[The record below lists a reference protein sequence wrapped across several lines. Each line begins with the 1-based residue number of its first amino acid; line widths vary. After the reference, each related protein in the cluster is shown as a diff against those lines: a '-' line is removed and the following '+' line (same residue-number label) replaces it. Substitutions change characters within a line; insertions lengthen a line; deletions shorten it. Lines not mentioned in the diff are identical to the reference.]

1 MGVGVWEGALWALK
15 DPWVHALIWSE
26 AKDVLVSTFIGEY
39 PPRMITEVW
48 AKTASAAP
56 LRHTGPV
63 RAAAGEASFA
73 DTAEGAT
80 GVHTPLTL
88 AQQPALVQLSALINV
103 HAAGTGGVQLKAPRT
118 FAYCSSWPGHT
129 AATHTAAL
137 I

>member
-1 MGVGVWEGALWALK
+1 MK
-15 DPWVHALIWSE
+15 
-26 AKDVLVSTFIGEY
+26 Y

-73 DTAEGAT
+73 DTAEGTT

-118 FAYCSSWPGHT
+118 FAYCPSWPWHT

>member
-1 MGVGVWEGALWALK
+1 
-15 DPWVHALIWSE
+15 
-26 AKDVLVSTFIGEY
+26 
-39 PPRMITEVW
+39 MITEVW

-56 LRHTGPV
+56 LRHTGAV

-103 HAAGTGGVQLKAPRT
+103 CKVAQQTQAWVKSHCG
-118 FAYCSSWPGHT
+118 
-129 AATHTAAL
+129 AL
-137 I
+137 

>member
-1 MGVGVWEGALWALK
+1 MGVGVWEGALAPK
-15 DPWVHALIWSE
+15 DPCVHALIWSE
-26 AKDVLVSTFIGEY
+26 AKDVLAPTVSGEY
-39 PPRMITEVW
+39 PRRTITELW
-48 AKTASAAP
+48 AKAASAAA

-63 RAAAGEASFA
+63 RATAGEASFA
-73 DTAEGAT
+73 DTAEGTT

-118 FAYCSSWPGHT
+118 LAYRPAWPGHT
-129 AATHTAAL
+129 AAAHTAAL